1 MSLFRGKN
9 ILKKFFKRPKNNWSN
24 YEFES
29 SLQLNE
35 FVDQLL
41 EPIKNSES
49 SYLIKLGLH
58 EALVNAVK
66 HGNKLDPKKN
76 IRVRRIIT
84 PNWCVWQIQDQG
96 NGLEIKKRKFNSMLI
111 PKFDKS
117 IDDRCNKKFW
127 YKIRKKPDVLIL
139 EGWCVGAKPEKG
151 NTLNR
156 PINKLE
162 KNLDHKKNGDYS
174 LIIN

>member
-9 ILKKFFKRPKNNWSN
+9 ILKRFFKRPKINWSN

-41 EPIKNSES
+41 EPIKNSQS

-66 HGNKLDPKKN
+66 HGNKFCLLYTSPSP
-76 IRVRRIIT
+76 R
-84 PNWCVWQIQDQG
+84 
-96 NGLEIKKRKFNSMLI
+96 
-111 PKFDKS
+111 
-117 IDDRCNKKFW
+117 DRT
-127 YKIRKKPDVLIL
+127 RSRMPSS
-139 EGWCVGAKPEKG
+139 A
-151 NTLNR
+151 
-156 PINKLE
+156 
-162 KNLDHKKNGDYS
+162 
-174 LIIN
+174 

>member
-1 MSLFRGKN
+1 MSFFQGKN
-9 ILKKFFKRPKNNWSN
+9 IFKKFLKSSRINWSIF
-24 YEFES
+24 EFES

-41 EPIKNSES
+41 EPIKRSQS

-66 HGNKLDPKKN
+66 HGNKLDPTKN

-96 NGLEIKKRKFNSMLI
+96 NGLEIKKRNYKLPKKVNSINGRGLYI
-111 PKFDKS
+111 INECFD
-117 IDDRCNKKFW
+117 D
-127 YKIRKKPDVLIL
+127 IR
-139 EGWCVGAKPEKG
+139 WSCKG
-151 NTLNR
+151 NRLQLALKR
-156 PINKLE
+156 
-162 KNLDHKKNGDYS
+162 
-174 LIIN
+174 

>member
-1 MSLFRGKN
+1 MSLFQGKN
-9 ILKKFFKRPKNNWSN
+9 IFKKFLKSSRINWSIF
-24 YEFES
+24 EFES

-41 EPIKNSES
+41 EPIKRSQS

-66 HGNKLDPKKN
+66 HGNKLDPTKN

-96 NGLEIKKRKFNSMLI
+96 NGLEIKKRN
-111 PKFDKS
+111 
-117 IDDRCNKKFW
+117 
-127 YKIRKKPDVLIL
+127 YKL
-139 EGWCVGAKPEKG
+139 PEKV
-151 NTLNR
+151 NS
-156 PINKLE
+156 INGRGL
-162 KNLDHKKNGDYS
+162 Y
-174 LIIN
+174 IINECFDDIRWSNKGNRLQLALKR

>member
-9 ILKKFFKRPKNNWSN
+9 ILKKVFKRPKINWSN

-41 EPIKNSES
+41 EPIKKSQS
-49 SYLIKLGLH
+49 CYLIKLGLH

-66 HGNKLDPKKN
+66 HGNKLDPAKC

-96 NGLEIKKRKFNSMLI
+96 NGLEIKKRNYKLPKKLNSVNGRGLYI
-111 PKFDKS
+111 INECFD
-117 IDDRCNKKFW
+117 D
-127 YKIRKKPDVLIL
+127 IR
-139 EGWCVGAKPEKG
+139 WSSKG
-151 NTLNR
+151 NRLQLALKR
-156 PINKLE
+156 
-162 KNLDHKKNGDYS
+162 
-174 LIIN
+174 